1 MLSDVLPW
9 FVAHGYPILFGTLLL
24 SGFGLPIPEDVPLLA
39 AGILADHGGM
49 SVPMA
54 SLTLGVFVLLRDA
67 IVFTFGYRYG
77 TRLLE
82 HPWPA
87 RILRKELVDRAT
99 ERVRRNGVLAVAVGR
114 FLPGLRGAVFFAA
127 GTSKVSPVKFLLV
140 DALAAAVSLPLF
152 IYVGYAFSS
161 NYAAIEAAVGRLRWL
176 FLGLAVAAILAVGLR
191 GFLRRRN
198 APA

>member
-1 MLSDVLPW
+1 MLTDLLPW
-9 FVAHGYPILFGTLLL
+9 FVEHGYPILFGTLLL
-24 SGFGLPIPEDVPLLA
+24 SGFGLPIPEDVPLIA

-54 SLTLGVFVLLRDA
+54 SLTLGVFVLLRDT

-87 RILRKELVDRAT
+87 RVLKRELVDKAT
-99 ERVRRNGVLAVAVGR
+99 ERVRRNGVAAVAVGR

-127 GTSKVSPVKFLLV
+127 GTSKVPPLQFLLV
-140 DALAAAVSLPLF
+140 DTLAALVSLPLF
-152 IYVGYAFSS
+152 VWIGYAFSS
-161 NYAAIEAAVGRLRWL
+161 NYAAIEVAVGRLRFVL
-176 FLGLAVAAILAVGLR
+176 LGIALAVVVLIVVRAL
-191 GFLRRRN
+191 LRRRAN
-198 APA
+198 A

>member
-1 MLSDVLPW
+1 LLTDLLPW
-9 FVAHGYPILFGTLLL
+9 FVEHGYPILFGTLLL
-24 SGFGLPIPEDVPLLA
+24 SGFGLPIPEDVPLIA

-54 SLTLGVFVLLRDA
+54 SLTLGVFVLLRDT

-87 RILRKELVDRAT
+87 RVLKRELVDKAT
-99 ERVRRNGVLAVAVGR
+99 ERVRRNGVAAVAVGR

-127 GTSKVSPVKFLLV
+127 GTSKVPPLQFLLV
-140 DALAAAVSLPLF
+140 DTLAALVSLPLF
-152 IYVGYAFSS
+152 VWIGYAFSS
-161 NYAAIEAAVGRLRWL
+161 NYAAIEVAVGRLRFVL
-176 FLGLAVAAILAVGLR
+176 LGIALAVVVLIVVRAL
-191 GFLRRRN
+191 LRRRAN
-198 APA
+198 A